1 MSYDYASRMLSYI
14 KSGTLDITY
23 DDQPLLSIGAKN
35 NERTIDIRTDM
46 AELMSLRNFIFKIN
60 KLKKI
65 SSNLK
70 DESITLLITENGKP
84 LATLGEDAKPGFLSR
99 IFAGK
104 NIEISKF
111 GKKSKT
117 AE

>member
-46 AELMSLRNFIFKIN
+46 AELMPLRRSEEHTSE
-60 KLKKI
+60 LQ
-65 SSNLK
+65 SH
-70 DESITLLITENGKP
+70 
-84 LATLGEDAKPGFLSR
+84 
-99 IFAGK
+99 
-104 NIEISKF
+104 
-111 GKKSKT
+111 
-117 AE
+117 